1 MKINKNII
9 KELNDYLDEF
19 NLTEIEYTEKDVKV
33 KVSRSRASKKYETSI
48 TNNENIIKT
57 EKVLTDDTKKITSPI
72 IGTAYLAPEPGGKKF
87 IEVGQ
92 KIKKGDTVMIVEA
105 MKTMNHVPS
114 PVDGLVKEISVED
127 GQPVEFGTD
136 YCNPR
141 LKLMFKK
148 ILIANRGE
156 IAVRVI
162 RACKEWGIST
172 VAIHSDVDRDSM
184 HVRLADESIC
194 VGPHQPTLSYLNIP
208 AIMSAIELTGSEAV
222 HPGYGFLSENFEFVK
237 ILEENNIKFIG
248 PSSHLIKMMGDKI
261 EAKKV
266 AKKYGLPVIEGS
278 DGGINDI
285 DEAKKICEKVG
296 FPVLIKASGG
306 GGGKGMKIV
315 NKIEDFKNLFLTAK
329 QEAKKF
335 FGNDEVYIEKFFQI
349 LDILKFK
356 FFQEK
361 RTVHLH
367 ERDCSVQRRHQKLI
381 EETPSPVLNESIRKD
396 LFERTVNMVS
406 QIGYEGAGT
415 VEFIYED
422 GKFYFLEMNTRVQV
436 EHPVTEMV
444 TGIDIIKEQIW
455 IAYSGETALK
465 QTDVNPRGH
474 AIECRINAE
483 DPSNNFQPSPGKIGM
498 CHQPSGFR
506 TRVDGSIY
514 QGYKITPYY
523 DSMVCKVIT
532 HGRNREEAIQRMLRS
547 LDEFVIDGITTTIE
561 LHKMLLNNKKF
572 INSDFNVSWLD
583 KEKYFNYNIF

>member
-1 MKINKNII
+1 
-9 KELNDYLDEF
+9 
-19 NLTEIEYTEKDVKV
+19 
-33 KVSRSRASKKYETSI
+33 
-48 TNNENIIKT
+48 
-57 EKVLTDDTKKITSPI
+57 
-72 IGTAYLAPEPGGKKF
+72 
-87 IEVGQ
+87 
-92 KIKKGDTVMIVEA
+92 
-105 MKTMNHVPS
+105 
-114 PVDGLVKEISVED
+114 
-127 GQPVEFGTD
+127 
-136 YCNPR
+136 
-141 LKLMFKK
+141 MFKK

-156 IAVRVI
+156 IAVRII

-194 VGPHQPTLSYLNIP
+194 VGPHQPTFSYLNIP
-208 AIMSAIELTGSEAV
+208 AIMSAIELTGAEAV
-222 HPGYGFLSENFEFVK
+222 HPGYGFLSENFEFAK

-248 PSSHLIKMMGDKI
+248 PSSNLIKMMGDKI

-278 DGGINDI
+278 DGGIKDLT
-285 DEAKKICEKVG
+285 EAKQICEKIG
-296 FPVLIKASGG
+296 FPVLIKAAGG

-315 NKIEDFKNLFLTAK
+315 NKIEEFENLFLTAK

-335 FGNDEVYIEKFFQI
+335 FGNDEVYIEKFFQNPRHIEVQI
-349 LDILKFK
+349 LSGKN
-356 FFQEK
+356 

-381 EETPSPVLNESIRKD
+381 EETPSPVLDDEIRKD
-396 LFERTVNMVS
+396 LFEKTVSMVS
-406 QIGYEGAGT
+406 KIGYEGAGT

-455 IAYSGETALK
+455 IAFSGNTALK
-465 QTDVNPRGH
+465 QSDINPRGH

-532 HGRNREEAIQRMLRS
+532 HGRNREEAIQRMIRS
-547 LDEFVIDGITTTIE
+547 LDEFVIEGITTTIE
-561 LHKMLLNNKKF
+561 LHKVLLNNKKF
-572 INSDFNVSWLD
+572 MTSNFNVSWLD
-583 KEKYFNYNIF
+583 KEKVI